1 MDLRKVRK
9 LIEIFNASKL
19 SEIEIREGDESI
31 RLTRTPAITQAPPQV
46 SAVVPEFAH
55 VSPPDLGDIQIDDQ
69 AEGDTFAVKSPMVGT
84 FFASASPND
93 PPFVSVGDRV
103 KSGDPLCLIEAM
115 KIFNQIEAE
124 QGGTIVKVLKED
136 HDPVEYGEP
145 IFLLKE

>member
-31 RLTRTPAITQAPPQV
+31 RLTRTPTITTVPAQV
-46 SAVVPEFAH
+46 SGVDPEYVH
-55 VSPPDLGDIQIDDQ
+55 VSPADPGDIEIEDQ
-69 AEGDTFAVKSPMVGT
+69 DEADTFAVKSPMVGT
-84 FFASASPND
+84 FFAAASPTD
-93 PPFVSVGDRV
+93 PPFVSVGDSV
-103 KSGDPLCLIEAM
+103 NIGDPLCLIEAM

-124 QGGTIVKVLKED
+124 HSGTIVKVLKED

-145 IFLLKE
+145 IFLLRE